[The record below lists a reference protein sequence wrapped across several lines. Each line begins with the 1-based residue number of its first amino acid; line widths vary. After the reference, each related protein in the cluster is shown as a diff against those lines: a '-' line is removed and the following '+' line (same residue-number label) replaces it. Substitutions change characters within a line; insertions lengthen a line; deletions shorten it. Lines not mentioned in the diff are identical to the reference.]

1 MKSTMPVRVF
11 CSNNVVSN
19 NALFILHSCLPHPYA
34 PAIVFLKRNHTR
46 LGGKDYQ
53 SVLLV
58 QGKRVA
64 AKRPPGR
71 PAAGAPA
78 PKSVV
83 VHETLA
89 NLSKLPADLIELIE
103 RHCQGQPPC
112 ESPNSPPNSVEASS
126 DIHLGPCYGVL
137 AALDGLAREMGLVQA
152 VGEQTRAQRLA
163 LFLVY
168 ARLAH
173 QGSRLSAARWSED
186 HAVKEILQ
194 VGSFDEDDLYA
205 ALEGLEQRQPS
216 IEAAL
221 APKASAPLA
230 RAIYLYDVTSVYFE
244 GLENELADF
253 GYNRDGKKGKKQLV
267 AGLLTDGNGEPISI
281 QLYRGNTGDP
291 PTFLDAVHKLKVR
304 FGAQEIALVGDR
316 GMIKRLGKAAL
327 GEAKFCYVT
336 ALTDPQIRA
345 LLAKKHLQLELF
357 EDEPAEVELNG
368 KRYVLRCNPQ
378 TRARER
384 ARRAD
389 QWARVQAKIK
399 ARNLEVELKPRTDPN
414 SSLKQAQV
422 LLSKYRLERWVK
434 VELAGRQ
441 VVWVEDE
448 AARQKQA
455 ELDGCYVIES
465 DLPKEVAS
473 TQQVHDRYLDLT
485 QVERDFRTLKTGL
498 LELRPI
504 FLRKEE
510 RTRGH
515 ALVCLLA
522 LKLARELDRRLAPLG
537 LTVQDGLDRL
547 KAIRLVRLGNSE
559 VELWRLP
566 TSYPRAQSEILEALP
581 KLKPPTLSLK
591 KPNTRRLNNP
601 RKGRD

>member
-1 MKSTMPVRVF
+1 
-11 CSNNVVSN
+11 
-19 NALFILHSCLPHPYA
+19 
-34 PAIVFLKRNHTR
+34 VFLKRNHTV

-53 SVLLV
+53 SILLV
-58 QGKRVA
+58 QGRRVP

-71 PAAGAPA
+71 PAAGSPA

-89 NLSKLPADLIELIE
+89 NLSKLPPDLIELIE
-103 RHCQGQPPC
+103 RHCKEPSPPM
-112 ESPNSPPNSVEASS
+112 ESPCPPASGS
-126 DIHLGPCYGVL
+126 DAASTIHLGPCYGVL
-137 AALDGLAREMGLVQA
+137 AALDGLARELGLVQA
-152 VGEQTRAQRLA
+152 VGEQSRSQRLA
-163 LFLVY
+163 RFLIY

-186 HAVKEILQ
+186 HAVREILQ
-194 VGSFDEDDLYA
+194 VGRFDEEDLYT
-205 ALEGLEQRQPS
+205 ALEDLEARQAS

-221 APKASAPLA
+221 APKAAAPKA

-244 GLENELADF
+244 GLNNELADF

-291 PTFLDAVHKLKVR
+291 PTFLDAVQKLKVR
-304 FGAQEIALVGDR
+304 FGAEQVALVGDR
-316 GMIKRLGKAAL
+316 GMIKRAGKAAL

-345 LLAKKHLQLELF
+345 LLAKKRLQLELF
-357 EDEPAEVELNG
+357 EDKPAEVELAG

-378 TRARER
+378 TQARER

-389 QWARVQAKIK
+389 QWARVQAKIT
-399 ARNLEVELKPRTDPN
+399 ARNLEVEQKPRCEPDR
-414 SSLKQAQV
+414 SLKQAQA
-422 LLSKYRLERWVK
+422 LLTQYRLQGWVK
-434 VELAGRQ
+434 VQLAGRK
-441 VVWVEDE
+441 VVWTEDR
-448 AARQKQA
+448 AARQQQA
-455 ELDGCYVIES
+455 QLDGCYVIES
-465 DLPKEVAS
+465 DLPKEIAS

-504 FLRKEE
+504 FLRKEG

-537 LTVQDGLDRL
+537 LTVQDGLERL
-547 KAIRLVRLGNSE
+547 KAVRLVRLGDSE
-559 VELWRLP
+559 LNLWRLP
-566 TSYPRAQSEILEALP
+566 TSFPAAQTEVLEALP
-581 KLKPPTLSLK
+581 KLKPPMLSLRK
-591 KPNTRRLNNP
+591 ANARRLTNP
-601 RKGRD
+601 RKGRE

>member
-1 MKSTMPVRVF
+1 M
-11 CSNNVVSN
+11 
-19 NALFILHSCLPHPYA
+19 FI
-34 PAIVFLKRNHTR
+34 KRNHTV
-46 LGGKDYQ
+46 LAGKDYQ

-58 QGKRVA
+58 QGKRVP

-89 NLSKLPADLIELIE
+89 NLSKLPPDLLELIE
-103 RHCQGQPPC
+103 RHCKHQPPPP
-112 ESPNSPPNSVEASS
+112 ESPCPPGGSSAASAA
-126 DIHLGPCYGVL
+126 IHLGPCYGVL

-152 VGEQTRAQRLA
+152 VGEQSRSQRLA
-163 LFLVY
+163 LFLIY

-173 QGSRLSAARWSED
+173 RGSRLSAVRWSED

-194 VGSFDEDDLYA
+194 VASFDEDDLYK
-205 ALEGLEQRQPS
+205 ALEDLEGRQAS

-221 APKASAPLA
+221 AAQAAAPKA

-244 GLENELADF
+244 GWENELADF
-253 GYNRDGKKGKKQLV
+253 GYNRDGKRGKKQLV
-267 AGLLTDGNGEPISI
+267 AGLLTDGQGEPISI

-291 PTFLDAVHKLKVR
+291 PTFLDAVQKLKVR
-304 FGAQEIALVGDR
+304 FGAEEVALVGDR
-316 GMIKRLGKAAL
+316 GMIKRLGKEAL
-327 GEAKFCYVT
+327 GQAKFCYVT

-345 LLAKKHLQLELF
+345 LLAKKALQLELF
-357 EDEPAEVELNG
+357 EDKPAEVELGG

-378 TRARER
+378 TQARER

-389 QWARVQAKIK
+389 QWALVQAKIT
-399 ARNLEVELKPRTDPN
+399 ARNQQVEQKPRSDPK
-414 SSLKQAQV
+414 SSLKQAQG
-422 LLSKYRLERWVK
+422 LLSRYRLQGWVS
-434 VELAGRQ
+434 VELAARK
-441 VVWVEDE
+441 VIWTEDR
-448 AARQKQA
+448 AARQQQA
-455 ELDGCYVIES
+455 QLDGCYVIES
-465 DLPKEVAS
+465 DLPKEVAD

-504 FLRKEE
+504 FLRKEG

-537 LTVQDGLDRL
+537 LTVQDGLERL
-547 KAIRLVRLGNSE
+547 KAVRLVRLGDSE
-559 VELWRLP
+559 IELWRLP
-566 TSYPRAQSEILEALP
+566 SSYPAAQTQVLEALP
-581 KLKPPTLSLK
+581 MLKPPMLSLR
-591 KPNTRRLNNP
+591 KPNVRRLTNP
-601 RKGRD
+601 RKGRQ

>member
-1 MKSTMPVRVF
+1 VF
-11 CSNNVVSN
+11 
-19 NALFILHSCLPHPYA
+19 I
-34 PAIVFLKRNHTR
+34 KRNRTV

-58 QGKRVA
+58 QGKRIPT
-64 AKRPPGR
+64 KRPPGR
-71 PAAGAPA
+71 PAAGTPA

-89 NLSKLPADLIELIE
+89 NLSKLPADLIDLIE
-103 RHCQGQPPC
+103 RHCQGQPPPPDQR
-112 ESPNSPPNSVEASS
+112 SPAPSGSETSTA
-126 DIHLGPCYGVL
+126 IHLGPCYGVL
-137 AALDGLAREMGLVQA
+137 AALDGLAREIGLVQA

-163 LFLVY
+163 LFLIY

-173 QGSRLSAARWSED
+173 QGSRLSAVRWSED

-205 ALEGLEQRQPS
+205 ALEDLEQRQAG

-221 APKASAPLA
+221 APKADAPSG

-244 GLENELADF
+244 GVENELADF

-267 AGLLTDGNGEPISI
+267 AGLLTDGDGEPISI
-281 QLYRGNTGDP
+281 QLYRGNTADP
-291 PTFLDAVHKLKVR
+291 PTFLDAVQKLKVR
-304 FGAQEIALVGDR
+304 FGAQEVALVGDR

-327 GEAKFCYVT
+327 GEAKFSYVT

-345 LLAKKHLQLELF
+345 LLAKKRLQLELF
-357 EDEPAEVELNG
+357 EDKPAEVEFNG
-368 KRYVLRCNPQ
+368 KRYVLRRNPRTQ
-378 TRARER
+378 AREE

-389 QWARVQAKIK
+389 QWARVQAKLS
-399 ARNLEVELKPRTDPN
+399 ARNLEVEQKPRTDPN
-414 SSLKQAQV
+414 SSLKQAQA
-422 LLSKYRLERWVK
+422 LLTKYRLGGWVK
-434 VELAGRQ
+434 VELAGRK
-441 VVWVEDE
+441 VIWTEDT
-448 AARQKQA
+448 AARQKAA

-465 DLPKEVAS
+465 DLPKELAG

-504 FLRKEE
+504 FLRKEN

-515 ALVCLLA
+515 ALVSLLA

-537 LTVQDGLDRL
+537 LTVQDGLERL
-547 KAIRLVRLGNSE
+547 KAVRLVRLGNSE

-566 TSYPRAQSEILEALP
+566 TSYPEAQSQVLEALP
-581 KLKPPTLSLK
+581 KLKAPMLSLG
-591 KPNTRRLNNP
+591 KPNIRRLSNP
-601 RKGRD
+601 RKGRA

>member
-1 MKSTMPVRVF
+1 M
-11 CSNNVVSN
+11 
-19 NALFILHSCLPHPYA
+19 FI
-34 PAIVFLKRNHTR
+34 KRNRTV
-46 LGGKDYQ
+46 LAGKDYQ
-53 SVLLV
+53 SILLV
-58 QGKRVA
+58 QGKRVP

-78 PKSVV
+78 IKSVV

-89 NLSKLPADLIELIE
+89 NLSKLPPDLIELIE
-103 RHCQGQPPC
+103 WHCKQQPPPA
-112 ESPNSPPNSVEASS
+112 ESPGPAATGSEALAA
-126 DIHLGPCYGVL
+126 IHLGPCYGVL
-137 AALDGLAREMGLVQA
+137 AALEGLARELGLVQA
-152 VGEQTRAQRLA
+152 VGDHSRSQRLA
-163 LFLVY
+163 RFLIY

-186 HAVKEILQ
+186 HAVREILQ
-194 VGSFDEDDLYA
+194 VGRFDEDDLYT
-205 ALEGLEQRQPS
+205 ALEDLEVRQAS

-221 APKASAPLA
+221 APKAAAPQGC
-230 RAIYLYDVTSVYFE
+230 AIYLYDVTSVYFE
-244 GLENELADF
+244 GLDNELADF
-253 GYNRDGKKGKKQLV
+253 GYNRDGKTGKKQLV

-291 PTFLDAVHKLKVR
+291 PTFLDTVQKLKVR

-316 GMIKRLGKAAL
+316 GMIKRAGKAAL

-345 LLAKKHLQLELF
+345 LLAKQRLQLELF
-357 EDEPAEVELNG
+357 EDEPAEVEWEG

-389 QWARVQAKIK
+389 QWARVRAKIT
-399 ARNLEVELKPRTDPN
+399 ARNLQVARKPRSKPN
-414 SSLKQAQV
+414 SSLKQAQA
-422 LLSKYRLERWVK
+422 LLTKYRLHGWVK
-434 VELAGRQ
+434 VELAGRK
-441 VVWVEDE
+441 VVWTEDS
-448 AARQKQA
+448 AAREKQA
-455 ELDGCYVIES
+455 QLDGCYVIES

-504 FLRKEE
+504 FLRKEG

-537 LTVQDGLDRL
+537 LTVQDGLERL
-547 KAIRLVRLGNSE
+547 KAVRLVRLGNSE
-559 VELWRLP
+559 MNLWRLP
-566 TSYPRAQSEILEALP
+566 TSYPAAQTEVLEVLP
-581 KLKPPTLSLK
+581 KLKPPMLSLAK
-591 KPNTRRLNNP
+591 ANARRLTNP
-601 RKGRD
+601 RNGRK

>member
-1 MKSTMPVRVF
+1 M
-11 CSNNVVSN
+11 
-19 NALFILHSCLPHPYA
+19 FI
-34 PAIVFLKRNHTR
+34 KRNRTVLAGR
-46 LGGKDYQ
+46 DYQ
-53 SVLLV
+53 SILLV
-58 QGKRVA
+58 QGKRVP

-103 RHCQGQPPC
+103 RHCKHQPPPP
-112 ESPNSPPNSVEASS
+112 ESPGPPARGSEASAA
-126 DIHLGPCYGVL
+126 IHLGPCYGVL

-152 VGEQTRAQRLA
+152 VGEQSRSQRLA
-163 LFLVY
+163 RFLIY

-186 HAVKEILQ
+186 HAVREILQ
-194 VGSFDEDDLYA
+194 VGRFDEDDLYS
-205 ALEGLEQRQPS
+205 ALEDLEARQAR

-221 APKASAPLA
+221 APKAATPSG

-291 PTFLDAVHKLKVR
+291 PTFLDAVQKLKVR
-304 FGAQEIALVGDR
+304 FGAEEVALVGDR
-316 GMIKRLGKAAL
+316 GMIKRLGKQAL

-345 LLAKKHLQLELF
+345 LLAKKRLQLELF
-357 EDEPAEVELNG
+357 EDKPAEVELEG

-389 QWARVQAKIK
+389 QWARVQAKIR
-399 ARNLEVELKPRTDPN
+399 ARNLQVEQKPRSEPT
-414 SSLKQAQV
+414 SSLKQAQA
-422 LLSKYRLERWVK
+422 LLIKYRLQGWVK
-434 VELAGRQ
+434 VELDGRQ
-441 VVWVEDE
+441 VVWTEDS
-448 AARQKQA
+448 AARERQA
-455 ELDGCYVIES
+455 QLDGCYVIES
-465 DLPKEVAS
+465 DLPKAVAS

-504 FLRKEE
+504 FLRKEG

-537 LTVQDGLDRL
+537 LTVQDGLERL
-547 KAIRLVRLGNSE
+547 KAVRLVRLGGSE
-559 VELWRLP
+559 MDLWRLP
-566 TSYPRAQSEILEALP
+566 ASYPAAQTEVLEALP
-581 KLKPPTLSLK
+581 QLKAPMLSLGK
-591 KPNTRRLNNP
+591 ANARRLTNS

>member
-1 MKSTMPVRVF
+1 M
-11 CSNNVVSN
+11 
-19 NALFILHSCLPHPYA
+19 FI
-34 PAIVFLKRNHTR
+34 KRNHTV
-46 LGGKDYQ
+46 LGGKGYQ
-53 SVLLV
+53 SILLV

-64 AKRPPGR
+64 GKRPPGR
-71 PAAGAPA
+71 PAAGALA
-78 PKSVV
+78 PRSVV

-89 NLSKLPADLIELIE
+89 NLSKLPPDLIDLIE
-103 RHCQGQPPC
+103 RHCQGQPPPPDNPS
-112 ESPNSPPNSVEASS
+112 SPLRGSETSA

-137 AALDGLAREMGLVQA
+137 AALDGLAREIGLVQA

-163 LFLVY
+163 RFLIY

-205 ALEGLEQRQPS
+205 ALENLEQRQAS

-221 APKASAPLA
+221 APKAAAPLA

-244 GLENELADF
+244 GVENELADF

-267 AGLLTDGNGEPISI
+267 AGLLTDGNGEPLSI

-291 PTFLDAVHKLKVR
+291 PTFLDAVQKLKVR
-304 FGAQEIALVGDR
+304 FGAQEVALVGDR

-345 LLAKKHLQLELF
+345 LLAKKRLQLELF
-357 EDEPAEVELNG
+357 EDQPAEVELNG

-378 TRARER
+378 TQARER

-389 QWARVQAKIK
+389 QWARVQAKLS
-399 ARNLEVELKPRTDPN
+399 ARNLEVEHKSRTDPN
-414 SSLKQAQV
+414 SSLKQAQA
-422 LLSKYRLERWVK
+422 LLLKYRLRGWVK
-434 VELAGRQ
+434 VELAGRK
-441 VVWVEDE
+441 VVWTEDE
-448 AARQKQA
+448 AARQKEA

-504 FLRKEE
+504 FLRKEK

-515 ALVCLLA
+515 ALVSLLA

-537 LTVQDGLDRL
+537 LTVEDGLERL
-547 KAIRLVRLGNSE
+547 KAVRLVRLGNSE

-566 TSYPRAQSEILEALP
+566 TSYPRAQSEVLEALP
-581 KLKPPTLSLK
+581 HLKPPMLSLRR
-591 KPNTRRLNNP
+591 PNLRRLVNP
-601 RKGRD
+601 RKGRS

>member
-1 MKSTMPVRVF
+1 M
-11 CSNNVVSN
+11 
-19 NALFILHSCLPHPYA
+19 FI
-34 PAIVFLKRNHTR
+34 KRNRTV
-46 LGGKDYQ
+46 LAGKDYQ
-53 SVLLV
+53 SILLV
-58 QGKRVA
+58 QGKRIP

-89 NLSKLPADLIELIE
+89 NLSKLPPDLIDLIE
-103 RHCQGQPPC
+103 RHCQGQP
-112 ESPNSPPNSVEASS
+112 SPPDPPSPLPSGTDACA

-137 AALDGLAREMGLVQA
+137 AALHGLAREIGLVQA
-152 VGEQTRAQRLA
+152 VGEQSRSQRLA
-163 LFLVY
+163 LFLIF

-205 ALEGLEQRQPS
+205 ALEDLQQRQES

-221 APKASAPLA
+221 APKAAAPSA

-267 AGLLTDGNGEPISI
+267 AGLLTDGKGEPISI
-281 QLYRGNTGDP
+281 ELYRGNTGDP
-291 PTFLDAVHKLKVR
+291 PTFLDAVQKLKVR
-304 FGAQEIALVGDR
+304 FGAEEVALVGDR

-345 LLAKKHLQLELF
+345 LLAKKGLQLELF
-357 EDEPAEVELNG
+357 EDQSAEVELNG
-368 KRYVLRCNPQ
+368 KRYVLRCNPRTQ
-378 TRARER
+378 ARER

-389 QWARVQAKIK
+389 QWARVQAKIT
-399 ARNLEVELKPRTDPN
+399 ARNLEVEHKPRTDPN
-414 SSLKQAQV
+414 RSLKQAQG
-422 LLSKYRLERWVK
+422 LLTKYRLQGWVK
-434 VELAGRQ
+434 VELAGRK
-441 VVWVEDE
+441 VVWTEDE
-448 AARQKQA
+448 TARQKQA

-504 FLRKEE
+504 FLRKEG

-537 LTVQDGLDRL
+537 LTVEDGLERL
-547 KAIRLVRLGNSE
+547 KAVRLVRLGNSE

-566 TSYPRAQSEILEALP
+566 TSYPQAQSEILEVLP
-581 KLKPPTLSLK
+581 KLKPPMLSLR
-591 KPNTRRLNNP
+591 KPNKRRLTNP
-601 RKGRD
+601 RKGRA

>member
-1 MKSTMPVRVF
+1 M
-11 CSNNVVSN
+11 
-19 NALFILHSCLPHPYA
+19 FI
-34 PAIVFLKRNHTR
+34 KRNRTV
-46 LGGKDYQ
+46 LAGKDYQ
-53 SVLLV
+53 SILLV
-58 QGKRVA
+58 QGKRVP

-89 NLSKLPADLIELIE
+89 NLSKLPPDLIELIE
-103 RHCQGQPPC
+103 RHCKGQPPPP
-112 ESPNSPPNSVEASS
+112 ESPCPSASGADAS
-126 DIHLGPCYGVL
+126 AAIHLGPCYGVL
-137 AALDGLAREMGLVQA
+137 ATLDGLAREMGLVQA
-152 VGEQTRAQRLA
+152 VGEKSRSQHLA
-163 LFLVY
+163 RFLIY

-186 HAVKEILQ
+186 HAVREILQ
-194 VGSFDEDDLYA
+194 VGRFDEDDLYT
-205 ALEGLEQRQPS
+205 ALEDLEARQAS

-221 APKASAPLA
+221 APKAATPQA

-253 GYNRDGKKGKKQLV
+253 GYNRDGKRGKKQLV

-291 PTFLDAVHKLKVR
+291 PTFLDAVQKLKVR
-304 FGAQEIALVGDR
+304 FGAEEVALVGDR
-316 GMIKRLGKAAL
+316 GMIKRLGKQAL

-345 LLAKKHLQLELF
+345 LLAKKRLQLEFF
-357 EDEPAEVELNG
+357 EDKPAEVELAG

-378 TRARER
+378 TQARER

-389 QWARVQAKIK
+389 QWARVQAKIR
-399 ARNLEVELKPRTDPN
+399 ARNLQVEQKPRCEPN
-414 SSLKQAQV
+414 SSLKQAQA
-422 LLSKYRLERWVK
+422 LLSQYRLHGWVK

-441 VVWVEDE
+441 VVWTEDR

-455 ELDGCYVIES
+455 QLDGCYVIES
-465 DLPKEVAS
+465 DLPKAVAS

-504 FLRKEE
+504 FLRKEG

-537 LTVQDGLDRL
+537 LTVQDGLERL
-547 KAIRLVRLGNSE
+547 KAVRLVRLGGSE
-559 VELWRLP
+559 MDLWRLP
-566 TSYPRAQSEILEALP
+566 ASYPAAQTEVLEALP
-581 KLKPPTLSLK
+581 QLKAPMLSLGK
-591 KPNTRRLNNP
+591 ANARRLTNP

>member
-1 MKSTMPVRVF
+1 M
-11 CSNNVVSN
+11 
-19 NALFILHSCLPHPYA
+19 FI
-34 PAIVFLKRNHTR
+34 KRNR
-46 LGGKDYQ
+46 SVLAGKEYQ

-58 QGKRVA
+58 QGKRVP

-89 NLSKLPADLIELIE
+89 NLSKLPPDLIELIE
-103 RHCQGQPPC
+103 RHCKHQPP
-112 ESPNSPPNSVEASS
+112 PPEVPGPPASGAASS
-126 DIHLGPCYGVL
+126 SAIHMGPCYGVL

-152 VGEQTRAQRLA
+152 VGEESRVQRLA

-173 QGSRLSAARWSED
+173 RGSRLSAVRWSED
-186 HAVKEILQ
+186 HAVKEILR
-194 VGSFDEDDLYA
+194 VGGFDEDDLYA
-205 ALEGLEQRQPS
+205 ALEDMARRQTS

-221 APKASAPLA
+221 APKPAACQG
-230 RAIYLYDVTSVYFE
+230 RAFYLDDVTSVYFE
-244 GLENELADF
+244 GWENELADF
-253 GYNRDGKKGKKQLV
+253 GYKREGKPGKKQLV
-267 AGLLTDGNGEPISI
+267 AGLLTDGTGEPMAI

-291 PTFLDAVHKLKVR
+291 PTFLDAVQKLKVR
-304 FGAQEIALVGDR
+304 FGAEEVAMVGDR
-316 GMIKRLGKAAL
+316 GMIKRLGKVAL
-327 GEAKFCYVT
+327 GEARFCYVT

-345 LLAKKHLQLELF
+345 LLGKNVLQLELF
-357 EDEPAEVELNG
+357 EDKPAEVEVGG

-378 TRARER
+378 TQARER

-389 QWARVQAKIK
+389 QWARVQAKIT
-399 ARNLEVELKPRTDPN
+399 ARNQQVEQKPRSKPD
-414 SSLKQAQV
+414 SSLKRAQG
-422 LLSKYRLERWVK
+422 LLTRYRLQGWVK
-434 VELAGRQ
+434 VELAGRK
-441 VVWVEDE
+441 VVWTEDV

-465 DLPKEVAS
+465 DVPKVVAD

-485 QVERDFRTLKTGL
+485 RVERDFRTLKTGL

-504 FLRKEE
+504 FLRKEG

-537 LTVQDGLDRL
+537 LTVEDGLEQL
-547 KAIRLVRLGNSE
+547 KAVRLVRLGDSE
-559 VELWRLP
+559 LELWRLP
-566 TSYPRAQSEILEALP
+566 SSYPPAQTEVLEALP
-581 KLKPPTLSLK
+581 KLKPPMLSLRK
-591 KPNTRRLNNP
+591 ANKRRLTNL
-601 RKGRD
+601 RKGRG

>member
-1 MKSTMPVRVF
+1 VF
-11 CSNNVVSN
+11 
-19 NALFILHSCLPHPYA
+19 I
-34 PAIVFLKRNHTR
+34 KRNHTV
-46 LGGKDYQ
+46 LAGKDYQ
-53 SVLLV
+53 SILLV
-58 QGKRVA
+58 QGKRVP
-64 AKRPPGR
+64 AKRRPGR

-78 PKSVV
+78 LKSVV

-89 NLSKLPADLIELIE
+89 NLSKLPPDLIDLIE
-103 RHCQGQPPC
+103 RHCQGQPPPPD
-112 ESPNSPPNSVEASS
+112 SPSPLPSGAGASAA
-126 DIHLGPCYGVL
+126 IHLGPCYGVL
-137 AALDGLAREMGLVQA
+137 AALHGLAREIGLVQA
-152 VGEQTRAQRLA
+152 VGEQSRSQRLA
-163 LFLVY
+163 LFLIF

-205 ALEGLEQRQPS
+205 ALEDLQQRQES

-221 APKASAPLA
+221 APKAAAPST

-281 QLYRGNTGDP
+281 ELYRGNTGDP
-291 PTFLDAVHKLKVR
+291 PTFLDAVQKLKVR
-304 FGAQEIALVGDR
+304 FGAEEVALVGDR

-345 LLAKKHLQLELF
+345 LLVKKRLQLELF
-357 EDEPAEVELNG
+357 EDKPAEVELNG
-368 KRYVLRCNPQ
+368 KRYVLRCNPRTQ
-378 TRARER
+378 ARER

-389 QWARVQAKIK
+389 QWARVQAKIT
-399 ARNLEVELKPRTDPN
+399 ARNLEVEHKPRTDPN
-414 SSLKQAQV
+414 RSLKQAQA
-422 LLSKYRLERWVK
+422 LLTKYRLQGWVK
-434 VELAGRQ
+434 VELAGRK
-441 VVWVEDE
+441 VVWTEDE
-448 AARQKQA
+448 TARQKQA

-504 FLRKEE
+504 FLRKEG

-537 LTVQDGLDRL
+537 LTVEDGLERL
-547 KAIRLVRLGNSE
+547 KAVRLVRLGNSE

-566 TSYPRAQSEILEALP
+566 TSYPRAQSEILEVLP
-581 KLKPPTLSLK
+581 KLKPPMLSLR
-591 KPNTRRLNNP
+591 KPNRRRLTNP
-601 RKGRD
+601 RKGRA

>member
-1 MKSTMPVRVF
+1 VF
-11 CSNNVVSN
+11 
-19 NALFILHSCLPHPYA
+19 I
-34 PAIVFLKRNHTR
+34 KRNHTV

-58 QGKRVA
+58 QGKRVPG
-64 AKRPPGR
+64 KRPPGR
-71 PAAGAPA
+71 PAAGAPT
-78 PKSVV
+78 PQSVV

-89 NLSKLPADLIELIE
+89 NLSKLPPDLIDLIE
-103 RHCQGQPPC
+103 RHCQGQPLP
-112 ESPNSPPNSVEASS
+112 PDDPSPPPSGLEALA

-137 AALDGLAREMGLVQA
+137 AALDGLAREIGLVQA

-163 LFLVY
+163 LFLIY

-194 VGSFDEDDLYA
+194 MGSFDEDDLYA
-205 ALEGLEQRQPS
+205 ALENLEQRQAS

-221 APKASAPLA
+221 VPKPDASLA

-244 GLENELADF
+244 GVENELADF

-291 PTFLDAVHKLKVR
+291 PTFLDAVQKLKVR
-304 FGAQEIALVGDR
+304 FGAQEVALVGDR

-345 LLAKKHLQLELF
+345 LLAKKRLQLELF
-357 EDEPAEVELNG
+357 EDKPAEVELNG

-378 TRARER
+378 TQARER

-389 QWARVQAKIK
+389 QWARVQAKLS
-399 ARNLEVELKPRTDPN
+399 ARNLEVEQKPRTDPN
-414 SSLKQAQV
+414 SSLKQAQA
-422 LLSKYRLERWVK
+422 LLTKYRLRGWVK
-434 VELAGRQ
+434 VELAGRK
-441 VVWVEDE
+441 VVWTEDE
-448 AARQKQA
+448 AARQKEA

-465 DLPKEVAS
+465 DLPKEAAS
-473 TQQVHDRYLDLT
+473 TQQVHDRYLSLT

-504 FLRKEE
+504 FLRKEK

-515 ALVCLLA
+515 ALVSLLA

-537 LTVQDGLDRL
+537 LTVEDGLERL
-547 KAIRLVRLGNSE
+547 KAVRLVRLGNSQ

-566 TSYPRAQSEILEALP
+566 TTYPRAQSEVLAALP
-581 KLKPPTLSLK
+581 KLKPPMLSLR
-591 KPNTRRLNNP
+591 KPNMRRLTNP
-601 RKGRD
+601 RKGRA

>member
-1 MKSTMPVRVF
+1 VF
-11 CSNNVVSN
+11 
-19 NALFILHSCLPHPYA
+19 I
-34 PAIVFLKRNHTR
+34 KRNHTV
-46 LGGKDYQ
+46 LGGRDYQ

-58 QGKRVA
+58 QGKRVP

-71 PAAGAPA
+71 PAAGASA

-89 NLSKLPADLIELIE
+89 NLSKLPRELIDLIE
-103 RHCQGQPPC
+103 RHCQGQPPLPD
-112 ESPNSPPNSVEASS
+112 SPSPLPSGAGASA

-137 AALDGLAREMGLVQA
+137 AALDGLAREIGLVRA
-152 VGEQTRAQRLA
+152 VGEQSRLQRLA
-163 LFLVY
+163 LFLIF

-205 ALEGLEQRQPS
+205 ALEDLQQRQES

-221 APKASAPLA
+221 APKAAASSA

-281 QLYRGNTGDP
+281 ELYRGNTGDP
-291 PTFLDAVHKLKVR
+291 PTFLDAVQKLKVR
-304 FGAQEIALVGDR
+304 FGAEEVALVGDR

-345 LLAKKHLQLELF
+345 LLAKKGLQLELF
-357 EDEPAEVELNG
+357 EDQPAEVELNG
-368 KRYVLRCNPQ
+368 KRYVLRCNPRTQ
-378 TRARER
+378 ARER

-389 QWARVQAKIK
+389 QWARVQAKIT
-399 ARNLEVELKPRTDPN
+399 ARNLEVEHKPRTDPN
-414 SSLKQAQV
+414 RSLRQAQA
-422 LLSKYRLERWVK
+422 LLTKYRLQGWVK
-434 VELAGRQ
+434 VELAGRK
-441 VVWVEDE
+441 VVWTEDE

-465 DLPKEVAS
+465 DLPKELAS

-485 QVERDFRTLKTGL
+485 QVERDLRTLKTGL
-498 LELRPI
+498 LKLRPI
-504 FLRKEE
+504 FLRKEG

-537 LTVQDGLDRL
+537 LTVEDGLERL
-547 KAIRLVRLGNSE
+547 KAVRLVRLGNSE

-581 KLKPPTLSLK
+581 KLKPPMLSLR
-591 KPNTRRLNNP
+591 KPNRRRLANP
-601 RKGRD
+601 RKGRQ

>member
-1 MKSTMPVRVF
+1 M
-11 CSNNVVSN
+11 
-19 NALFILHSCLPHPYA
+19 FI
-34 PAIVFLKRNHTR
+34 KRNRTVLAGR
-46 LGGKDYQ
+46 DYQ
-53 SVLLV
+53 SILLV
-58 QGKRVA
+58 QGKRVP

-103 RHCQGQPPC
+103 RHCKHQPPPP
-112 ESPNSPPNSVEASS
+112 ESPGPPARDSEASAA
-126 DIHLGPCYGVL
+126 IHLGPCYGVL

-152 VGEQTRAQRLA
+152 VGEQSRSQRLA
-163 LFLVY
+163 RFLIY

-186 HAVKEILQ
+186 HAVREILQ
-194 VGSFDEDDLYA
+194 VGRFDEDDLYS
-205 ALEGLEQRQPS
+205 ALEDLEARQAR

-221 APKASAPLA
+221 APKAATPSG

-291 PTFLDAVHKLKVR
+291 PTFLDAVQKLKVR
-304 FGAQEIALVGDR
+304 FGAEEVALVGDR
-316 GMIKRLGKAAL
+316 GMIKRLGKQAL

-345 LLAKKHLQLELF
+345 LLAKKRLQLELF
-357 EDEPAEVELNG
+357 EDKPAEVELEG

-389 QWARVQAKIK
+389 QWARVQAKIR
-399 ARNLEVELKPRTDPN
+399 ARNLQVEQKPRSEPT
-414 SSLKQAQV
+414 SSLKQAQA
-422 LLSKYRLERWVK
+422 LLIKYRLQGWVK
-434 VELAGRQ
+434 VELDGRQ
-441 VVWVEDE
+441 VVWTEDS
-448 AARQKQA
+448 AARERQA
-455 ELDGCYVIES
+455 QLDGCYVIES
-465 DLPKEVAS
+465 DLPKAVAS

-504 FLRKEE
+504 FLRKEG

-537 LTVQDGLDRL
+537 LTVQDGLERL
-547 KAIRLVRLGNSE
+547 KAVRLVRLGGSE
-559 VELWRLP
+559 MDLWRLP
-566 TSYPRAQSEILEALP
+566 ASYPAAQTEVLEALP
-581 KLKPPTLSLK
+581 QLKAPMLSLGK
-591 KPNTRRLNNP
+591 ANARRLTNP

>member
-1 MKSTMPVRVF
+1 M
-11 CSNNVVSN
+11 
-19 NALFILHSCLPHPYA
+19 FI
-34 PAIVFLKRNHTR
+34 KRNHTLLR
-46 LGGKDYQ
+46 GKAYQ

-58 QGKRVA
+58 QGKRVP

-89 NLSKLPADLIELIE
+89 NLSKLPPDLIDLIE
-103 RHCQGQPPC
+103 RHCQGQPPPP
-112 ESPNSPPNSVEASS
+112 EGPSPSPSGLGAAA

-137 AALDGLAREMGLVQA
+137 AALDGVAREIGLVQA

-163 LFLVY
+163 LFLIY

-173 QGSRLSAARWSED
+173 HGSRLSAARWSED

-205 ALEGLEQRQPS
+205 ALEELEQRQVS
-216 IEAAL
+216 IETAL
-221 APKASAPLA
+221 APKAGVAPA
-230 RAIYLYDVTSVYFE
+230 RAFYLYDVTSVYFE

-291 PTFLDAVHKLKVR
+291 PTFLDAVEKLKVR
-304 FGAQEIALVGDR
+304 FGAQEVALVGDR

-345 LLAKKHLQLELF
+345 LLAKKRLQLELF
-357 EDEPAEVELNG
+357 EDQPAEVEFNG
-368 KRYVLRCNPQ
+368 KRYVLRCNPRTQ
-378 TRARER
+378 ARER

-389 QWARVQAKIK
+389 QWARVQAKIT
-399 ARNLEVELKPRTDPN
+399 ARNLEVEQKPRTDPN
-414 SSLKQAQV
+414 SSLKQAQA
-422 LLSKYRLERWVK
+422 LLTRYRLKGWIK
-434 VELAGRQ
+434 VELAGRK
-441 VVWVEDE
+441 VVWTEDN

-504 FLRKEE
+504 FLRKEG

-522 LKLARELDRRLAPLG
+522 LKLARELDQRLAPLG
-537 LTVQDGLDRL
+537 LTVEDGLERL
-547 KAIRLVRLGNSE
+547 KAVRLVRLGNSE

-566 TSYPRAQSEILEALP
+566 SSYPQAQSEILEALP
-581 KLKPPTLSLK
+581 KLKPPMLSLR
-591 KPNTRRLNNP
+591 KPNVRRLRNP
-601 RKGRD
+601 RKGRE